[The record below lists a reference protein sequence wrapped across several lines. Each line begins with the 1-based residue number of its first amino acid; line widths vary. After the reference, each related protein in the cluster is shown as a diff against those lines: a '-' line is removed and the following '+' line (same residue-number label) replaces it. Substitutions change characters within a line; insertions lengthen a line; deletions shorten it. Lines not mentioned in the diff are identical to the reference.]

1 MYKKLTFLVLLTF
14 FLGLGGCQ
22 KKEESQKP
30 ASDVLAR
37 VNEEVLTE
45 TDLERDIPEDQRSFV
60 TPEQKRGYVKGWIES
75 EILYQEA
82 KRKKI
87 DQDENLKWLIDQT
100 ARNEVIQAFL
110 EKELGARVAV
120 SGEEAKQYYQEH
132 KDEFK
137 REEDEVRLSHILVK
151 NIAEAGLVAVRMQ
164 GAESFDTLAKQM
176 SLDGGSKER
185 GGDMGYFPLSNLPP
199 QFYEV
204 VRKLKVGEIS
214 RPIQTDYG
222 FDIVMVT
229 DKKERGSIKEYELVE
244 EEVTNSLI
252 LAKKKK
258 ELENLLKEL
267 KKTAKVQT
275 FGWASGITVDETK

>member
-14 FLGLGGCQ
+14 LLGLWGCQ

-30 ASDVLAR
+30 ASNVVAR
-37 VNEEVLTE
+37 VNEGVLTE
-45 TDLERDIPEDQRSFV
+45 KDMERDIPEDQRSFV

-100 ARNEVIQAFL
+100 VRNEVIQTFL

-164 GAESFDTLAKQM
+164 GGERFDMLAKQM
-176 SLDGGSKER
+176 SLDSGTKER
-185 GGDMGYFPLSNLPP
+185 GGDMGYIPISNLPP
-199 QFYEV
+199 QFYEAV
-204 VRKLKVGEIS
+204 KNLKAKEIS
-214 RPIQTDYG
+214 TPIQTDYG

-229 DKKERGSIKEYELVE
+229 DKKERGSTKEYELVE
-244 EEVTNSLI
+244 EDVTNSLI

-267 KKTAKVQT
+267 KKTAKIQT